1 MHTEDPAPSHW
12 TSSPGNV
19 SRFQIAERAAAYS
32 CQQRL
37 VSWETQ
43 GLESRRLSAP
53 KPWTTLRD
61 QTGQVH
67 EGINFLSSD
76 YLGLSSH
83 PAVQQAAI
91 NAIRRD
97 GFHSASSHNRGGL
110 TPLADTVGE
119 TLGELLHQ
127 PYVSLHASGWTAGYD
142 AMVALV
148 KPEDAVLL
156 DAQAAVSLRLGA
168 QRATRNIAQFHHLD
182 LNHAETLLQRLR
194 KRRPRQ
200 TLFLATSA
208 LFPLDG
214 ATADLQ
220 ALALLSERYGASLVV
235 DVTHDLG
242 CLGPQGGGELEV
254 QSSLGKVDVIVG
266 SFSHTFASPG
276 GFVAVRRASVRDY
289 LLAHAPTQKDSTV
302 LGPAQLATVQAALAL
317 VRSPEGSARR
327 AALRRAVLA
336 LRACLVERHLSVL
349 GNPGPIVVIPV
360 ESTAAA
366 QGIVR
371 HCIEHNILLS
381 LTSSAAKS
389 GAYSRLELRLMAGH
403 EPALMR
409 EVAAKIAEFIT
420 SLKENETRPMLSD
433 AWDPP

>member
-12 TSSPGNV
+12 ASSLSNL
-19 SRFQIAERAAAYS
+19 SRNQLAERAAAYS
-32 CQQRL
+32 CERQRRT
-37 VSWETQ
+37 SWEVQ
-43 GLESRRLSAP
+43 GFDSRRLSAP
-53 KPWTTLRD
+53 KPWTTYRGP
-61 QTGQVH
+61 TGQVH

-91 NAIRRD
+91 VAIRRD
-97 GFHSASSHNRGGL
+97 GFHSAGTHIHGGL
-110 TPLADTVGE
+110 MPIADTLSEG
-119 TLGELLHQ
+119 LGELLHQ
-127 PYVSLHASGWTAGYD
+127 PYVSLHASGWSAGYD

-156 DAQAAVSLRLGA
+156 DAQSADPLRLGA
-168 QRATRNIAQFHHLD
+168 QRATRNITHFHHLN

-200 TLFLATSA
+200 TLFLVTSA
-208 LFPLDG
+208 LFPIDG

-220 ALALLSERYGASLVV
+220 ALALLAAHYGASLVV

-242 CLGPQGGGELEV
+242 CMGPQGGGELEV

-266 SFSHTFASPG
+266 SFSSTFATPG
-276 GFVAVRRASVRDY
+276 GFVAVRRANVRDY

-302 LGPAQLATVQAALAL
+302 LGPAQIATAQAALAV

-336 LRACLVERHLSVL
+336 LRACLVERHLTVL
-349 GNPGPIVVIPV
+349 GNPGPIVTIPV
-360 ESTAAA
+360 DSPVIA

-371 HCIEHNILLS
+371 HCTEHNMLLS
-381 LTSSAAKS
+381 FTSSSSKS
-389 GAYSRLELRLMAGH
+389 GARTCLELRLMAGH

-420 SLKENETRPMLSD
+420 SLKENETRPLLSD
-433 AWDPP
+433 A